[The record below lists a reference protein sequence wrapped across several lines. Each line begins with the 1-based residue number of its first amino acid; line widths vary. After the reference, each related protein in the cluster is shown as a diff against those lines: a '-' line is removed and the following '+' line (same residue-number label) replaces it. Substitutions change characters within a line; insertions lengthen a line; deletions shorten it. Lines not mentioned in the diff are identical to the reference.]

1 MSVVRGL
8 TEVGWTK
15 SQPSTICL
23 IGGEQARR
31 RLSDVRCDV
40 DIVQIFPL
48 DIRHYRSILSL
59 SIDKPCIRQYILT
72 KLSWIL
78 KLLFFFDNITYRR
91 AIEERE
97 IKYHFISRCSKGT
110 PLAQRAIK
118 LTLLTAHYFI
128 AR

>member
-1 MSVVRGL
+1 MAESIVRLKVDASGATRALQGIQRQTNQLQNAFGGL
-8 TEVGWTK
+8 RTAIAG
-15 SQPSTICL
+15 
-23 IGGEQARR
+23 IGIG
-31 RLSDVRCDV
+31 
-40 DIVQIFPL
+40 F
-48 DIRHYRSILSL
+48 
-59 SIDKPCIRQYILT
+59 
-72 KLSWIL
+72 
-78 KLLFFFDNITYRR
+78 FFFDNITYRR